1 MTSLYTLTSKD
12 ADNESASLSIR
23 GVTMNAGNI
32 VAQVALIAA
41 LRAAI
46 EDVSLL
52 VTSDEK
58 VVAIDNS
65 YTVVLPTSPYAQR
78 GIKFLVRGR
87 DSLGNPQSFHISGA
101 NLGLAGLMNGETM
114 DLASTEGAALESAIN
129 AFWVSNAGNAITVV
143 EIVYID

>member
-1 MTSLYTLTSKD
+1 MTSLYTLTAKD
-12 ADNESASLSIR
+12 RDNEAATLSLR

-32 VAQVALIAA
+32 VAQIALIAA

-58 VVAIDNS
+58 VVAVDNS
-65 YTVVLPTSPYAQR
+65 YTITLPTDPYAER
-78 GIKFLVRGR
+78 GIKWLVRGR
-87 DSLGNPQSFHISGA
+87 DSFGNPQSFHISGA
-101 NLGLAGLMNGETM
+101 NLGLAGIRDGENM
-114 DLASTEGAALESAIN
+114 DLASTEGAALVDAIN
-129 AFWVSNAGNAITVV
+129 AFWVSNAGNAVTVT